1 MTSKLKQYM
10 KQIKS
15 FFLSLV
21 GLVAISVSSCDLTE
35 HPTNF
40 VTPDDYYKTE
50 LQCKAAINGCYYY
63 LNSIY
68 SSGFMTPVEAV
79 TDLMYVFTN
88 NDDARLKV
96 SPSNPAMGESIW
108 DWCYKSVM
116 RANSVIPGIENSPIE
131 EEKKPAL
138 LAEAKIVRAY
148 YWYLLT
154 SFFGDVPF
162 YTIPV
167 ADVETQNEIAR
178 LKRTPATE
186 IRTYLIKEL
195 VECVPDLEQKR
206 FSDDPERRMGAPVG
220 WMLIAKLCMWENHW
234 EEALNALENVEK
246 IYGDFNQY
254 PLEDIRFRCKN
265 TPESIFEVQRTY
277 TAGGLSV
284 TSNTAAICTPKH
296 DGDGIYDGVEIP
308 ELGKNPTTWTSMR
321 PTAYYYSTL
330 MPRKG
335 ADKRAELNLAYSYN
349 GKPFKSAA
357 TTPWLG
363 PKFWCPDMQST
374 ADHNNN
380 RIFRYAD
387 AILMMAECYME
398 QKDYDNSVKYL
409 NMTRLRAGIGE
420 YTMKTPELLRDEIQK
435 ERGRELLGEWQ
446 RKFDLVRWGI
456 WYEVVRDNTG
466 RPETKTNLKPCHEFY
481 PIPDKQVVYSG
492 GNLDNEEYKKY
503 GL

>member
-1 MTSKLKQYM
+1 MKL
-10 KQIKS
+10 IKS
-15 FFLSLV
+15 FVLPLI
-21 GLVAISVSSCDLTE
+21 GVAAIAVSSCDLTE

-40 VTPDDYYKTE
+40 VTPEEYYKTE
-50 LQCKAAINGCYYY
+50 LQCKAAINGCYQY

-68 SSGFMTPVEAV
+68 SSGYMTPVEAV
-79 TDLMYVFTN
+79 TDLMYVYTN

-96 SPSNPAMGESIW
+96 SPSNPSMGEDMW
-108 DWCYKSVM
+108 YWCYKSIM

-131 EEKKPAL
+131 EEKKPVL
-138 LAEAKIVRAY
+138 LAEAKVVRAY

-167 ADVETQNEIAR
+167 SDVETQNKIAKM
-178 LKRTPATE
+178 KRMPASET
-186 IRTYLIKEL
+186 RAYLIKEL
-195 VECVPDLEQKR
+195 QECVPDMVQRR
-206 FSDDPERRMGAPVG
+206 FYEDPDRRMGAPVG
-220 WMLIAKLCMWENHW
+220 WMLIAKLCMWEKRW
-234 EEALNALENVEK
+234 DEAQKALENIEK
-246 IYGDFNQY
+246 MYGDLAQY

-277 TAGGLSV
+277 TPGGLNV
-284 TSNTAAICTPKH
+284 TSSTALICTPKH

-308 ELGKNPTTWTSMR
+308 EIGKNATTWTSMR

-330 MPRKG
+330 MPKKG

-357 TTPWLG
+357 TIPWLG
-363 PKFWCPDMQST
+363 PKFWCPNLQNGS
-374 ADHNNN
+374 DHNNN

-387 AILMMAECYME
+387 ALLMMAECYME
-398 QKDYDNSVKYL
+398 MSDFENAIKYL
-409 NMTRLRAGIGE
+409 NYTRVRAGIGE
-420 YTMKTPELLRDEIQK
+420 YVFKTPELLRDEIYK

-456 WYEVVRDNTG
+456 WYDAVRENTG
-466 RPETKTNLKPCHEFY
+466 RGETKDNIRPCHEFY

-492 GNLDNEEYKKY
+492 GNLDNE
-503 GL
+503 